1 MFFFSFY
8 EKKLSPN
15 MKNPTGKSK
24 NSPAT
29 TIRPLSPREYYLIAT
44 PKDNNRAT
52 KR

>member
-15 MKNPTGKSK
+15 MKKPTGKSK

-44 PKDNNRAT
+44 PKDNNRTT